1 MSDILKMSY
10 WRFISLLQVSEKQGK
25 INSGKPYVQ
34 EVLYQSKKDMIKRAE
49 EFEAKQAK
57 KKRNDEL
64 IKYGRR

>member
-34 EVLYQSKKDMIKRAE
+34 EGLYQSQKDMIKRAE

-57 KKRNDEL
+57 KK
-64 IKYGRR
+64 KK